1 MGEGKQKA
9 KAVRKRWIIIFTT
22 ALCISVCQGCQK
34 TPEDTIVRQKKSDNI
49 KKYESNGDGA
59 KGNQEGKKDG
69 QGEESAEVEEKEA
82 PKVLEAPGHYKNTAS
97 YEDGALV
104 IDTDAEV
111 IVPEGDRMNTYKV
124 AAAEMDQELLNKIT
138 EAFFPG
144 AEIYDG
150 HNYFR
155 WTKEQY
161 QKDLTMLKKYKAEG
175 NLDPF
180 DNGVYDDTGEPV
192 FDIDLAIADDEENME
207 HAPDTVEK
215 VKVTPSFGLE
225 WTDES
230 GEKQI
235 DEGRFE
241 GVAETNHGAYSYM
254 VQDSDSHTAD
264 VRVLIQK
271 VTEDTI
277 NFRMSTN
284 WTEGRDFI
292 DSEHESAEEGKQP
305 TLSEDTILGLLD
317 VPYEEAEKTA
327 KEEIEKLGW
336 DWELTDWDYAL
347 LKSVHAN
354 PTKDNLRDIGYIFYF
369 NRLLDGIP
377 VTFTES
383 YGGALKDMDSTLIP
397 WSYERCE
404 VIVGDDGIQKIEIYN
419 PYKVEGIEME
429 NVKLMDFDSI
439 MKIYEQ
445 MMEISNANMLEY
457 SNSYTVH
464 IKRIQLGY
472 TRIYDPTVDSTTGVM
487 VPVWDFFGGSDSE
500 NQEYIDK
507 NSGEHSKQ
515 SFLTVNAVDGTII
528 DRGLGY

>member
-1 MGEGKQKA
+1 M
-9 KAVRKRWIIIFTT
+9 
-22 ALCISVCQGCQK
+22 
-34 TPEDTIVRQKKSDNI
+34 
-49 KKYESNGDGA
+49 
-59 KGNQEGKKDG
+59 
-69 QGEESAEVEEKEA
+69 
-82 PKVLEAPGHYKNTAS
+82 
-97 YEDGALV
+97 
-104 IDTDAEV
+104 
-111 IVPEGDRMNTYKV
+111 
-124 AAAEMDQELLNKIT
+124 
-138 EAFFPG
+138 
-144 AEIYDG
+144 
-150 HNYFR
+150 
-155 WTKEQY
+155 
-161 QKDLTMLKKYKAEG
+161 
-175 NLDPF
+175 
-180 DNGVYDDTGEPV
+180 
-192 FDIDLAIADDEENME
+192 
-207 HAPDTVEK
+207 
-215 VKVTPSFGLE
+215 
-225 WTDES
+225 
-230 GEKQI
+230 
-235 DEGRFE
+235 
-241 GVAETNHGAYSYM
+241 AETSHGAYSYM
-254 VQDSDSHTAD
+254 IQDSDSHTAD

-271 VTEDTI
+271 VTEDTT
-277 NFRMSTN
+277 NFRMSTH
-284 WTEGRDFI
+284 WTEGRYFI

-305 TLSEDTILGLLD
+305 TLSEDAILGLMD

-347 LKSVHAN
+347 LKSVHVN

-445 MMEISNANMLEY
+445 MMEISNANMPEY

-472 TRIYDPTVDSTTGVM
+472 IRIYDPTVDSTTGVM

-500 NQEYIDK
+500 NQEYMDK